1 MATGALVDPEIEVRD
16 LGNPEVFTTWH
27 ISQNLTDRLGEIND
41 FDAEN
46 KPLDKLQHESGLLD
60 RLREQMVDEI
70 TFVARKD
77 GRFGILFEV
86 ECASQESEKNCRADD
101 WANYPPHAEL
111 LRDLVEVVKVL
122 QEEFSQVEWAIP
134 NEREIAN
141 DRLAVWGYF
150 PDGSLTLCQRKEVGQ
165 AIYNLCFSRM

>member
-101 WANYPPHAEL
+101 WANYPLMRNFFA
-111 LRDLVEVVKVL
+111 
-122 QEEFSQVEWAIP
+122 
-134 NEREIAN
+134 
-141 DRLAVWGYF
+141 
-150 PDGSLTLCQRKEVGQ
+150 T
-165 AIYNLCFSRM
+165 